1 MKIVVSLRY
10 FVSYCSQQSLYHRQP
25 YVNEIA
31 VADTGKAYSNTLDG
45 SGPDQGLISSLEEE
59 KNIRD

>member
-1 MKIVVSLRY
+1 M
-10 FVSYCSQQSLYHRQP
+10 SYCSQQSLYQRQP